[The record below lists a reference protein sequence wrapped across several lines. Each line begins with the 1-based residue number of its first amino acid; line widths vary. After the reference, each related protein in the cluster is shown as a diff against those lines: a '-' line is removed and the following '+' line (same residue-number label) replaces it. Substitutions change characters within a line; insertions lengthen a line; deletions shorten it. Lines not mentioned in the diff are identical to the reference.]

1 MDSDLPSVLVLD
13 ANQRSALA
21 VTRSL
26 GRSGQF
32 RITTADASAQA
43 LAGASRYSQAYLQHP
58 DPGQRPREFI
68 AWIKDLTAHQ
78 HFDLVMP
85 TTEVTSQLL
94 LFYQEELPELELP
107 FAPYTTVMALSD
119 KIALV
124 ELAKNLGIAVP
135 ESRMFKNAAELEGVS
150 LRYPFVLKPAL
161 SRIYTGE
168 KWVHTHVKVIQD
180 AAGLQAALERSPYL
194 QTTPFMLQSFIPG
207 HGGGIFC
214 LYNNGHPLQFFAHE
228 RLREKPPEGGVSVL
242 CRSVPADPELKAT
255 AQKLLGAV
263 NWHGVAMV
271 EFRITPEGK
280 AYLMEVNTRF
290 WGSLQLAVDSGV
302 DFPLMLAKAQ
312 LGLSVSS
319 TENYRTDQR
328 LRWLLGDLDS
338 LYLYLKRRQPWIKK
352 MMRLISFFSIRFRHQ
367 KHEVNRL
374 DDLMPAWLE
383 FKQYI
388 RALVKQC

>member
-1 MDSDLPSVLVLD
+1 MDSNLLSVLVLD

-26 GRSGQF
+26 GKSGQYL
-32 RITTADASAQA
+32 ITTADTTVQA

-58 DPGQRPREFI
+58 EPGQTPREFI
-68 AWIKDLTAHQ
+68 AWIKNLTNHQ

-94 LFYQEELPELELP
+94 LFYRDELPNIELP
-107 FAPYTTVMALSD
+107 FAPYKTVMALSD
-119 KIALV
+119 KISLV
-124 ELAKNLGIAVP
+124 ELAKSLGIDVP

-150 LRYPFVLKPAL
+150 LSYPCVLKPAL

-168 KWVHTHVKVIQD
+168 DWIHTHVKVIHD
-180 AAGLQAALERSPYL
+180 ASGLQAALERAPYL
-194 QTTPFMLQSFIPG
+194 QMSPFMLQSFIPG
-207 HGGGIFC
+207 HGGGVFC
-214 LYNNGHPLQFFAHE
+214 LYNNGKPVQFFAHE

-242 CRSVPADPELKAT
+242 CRSVPADQKLRAT

-312 LGLSVSS
+312 LGQPVDS
-319 TENYRTDQR
+319 TESYHTDQR

-338 LYLYLKRRQPWIKK
+338 LYLYLKGRQPWNKK
-352 MMRLISFFSIRFRHQ
+352 IMRLISFLSIRLRHQ

-374 DDLMPAWLE
+374 DDVMPAWLE
-383 FKQYI
+383 FKEYI
-388 RALVKQC
+388 RALVK

>member
-1 MDSDLPSVLVLD
+1 MDSNLPSVLVLD

-26 GRSGQF
+26 GKSGQF
-32 RITTADASAQA
+32 LITTADATAAA
-43 LAGASRYSQAYLQHP
+43 LAGVSRYSKAYLQNP
-58 DPGQRPREFI
+58 DPGNQPRDFI
-68 AWIKDLTAHQ
+68 AWIKDLTGRQ

-94 LFYQEELPELELP
+94 LSCKDELPKIELP
-107 FAPYTTVMALSD
+107 FAPYETVMALSD
-119 KIALV
+119 KISLV
-124 ELAKNLGIAVP
+124 ELAKSLNIPVP
-135 ESRMFKNAAELEGVS
+135 DSQMFKNAGELEGVLVS
-150 LRYPFVLKPAL
+150 YPCVLKPAL
-161 SRIYTGE
+161 SHIFTGHD
-168 KWVHTHVKVIQD
+168 WIHTHVKVIHD
-180 AAGLQAALERSPYL
+180 EAGLKQALECAPYL
-194 QTTPFMLQSFIPG
+194 KTNPFMLQSFIPG
-207 HGGGIFC
+207 HGGGVFC
-214 LYNNGHPLQFFAHE
+214 LYNNGQPVQFFAHE

-242 CRSVPADPELKAT
+242 SRSVLADEELKAS

-312 LGLSVSS
+312 LGHSVAS
-319 TENYRTDQR
+319 TEDYRINQR
-328 LRWLLGDLDS
+328 LRWLLGDVDS
-338 LYLYLKRRQPWIKK
+338 LYLYLKGRQPWMKK
-352 MMRLISFFSIRFRHQ
+352 LMRLVSFFSIRLRHQ

-374 DDLMPAWLE
+374 HDLIPAWLE
-383 FKQYI
+383 LKQYLK
-388 RALVKQC
+388 ALVK

>member
-1 MDSDLPSVLVLD
+1 MDSNLLSVLVLD

-26 GRSGQF
+26 GKSGQF
-32 RITTADASAQA
+32 SITTADATAQA
-43 LAGASRYSQAYLQHP
+43 LAGASRYSKVYLQHP
-58 DPGQRPREFI
+58 DPSLQPRGFI
-68 AWIKDLTAHQ
+68 TWAKDVTARQ

-94 LFYQEELPELELP
+94 LSCKDELPAIELP
-107 FAPYTTVMALSD
+107 FAPYETVMALSN
-119 KIALV
+119 KISLV
-124 ELAKNLGIAVP
+124 ELAKSLNIPVP
-135 ESRMFKNAAELEGVS
+135 DSQMFKNSAELVGAAVS
-150 LRYPFVLKPAL
+150 YPCVLKPAL
-161 SRIYTGE
+161 SHIFTGDD
-168 KWVHTHVKVIQD
+168 WIHTHVKIIHD
-180 AAGLQAALERSPYL
+180 EAGLQQELERSSYL
-194 QTTPFMLQSFIPG
+194 RTTPFMLQSFIPG

-214 LYNNGHPLQFFAHE
+214 LYNNGKAEQFFAHE

-242 CRSVPADPELKAT
+242 SRSVPVDQELQTSAR
-255 AQKLLGAV
+255 KLLDSV

-280 AYLMEVNTRF
+280 PYLMEVNTRF

-312 LGLSVSS
+312 LGQPVAS
-319 TENYRTDQR
+319 TNDYRVDQR
-328 LRWLLGDLDS
+328 LRWLLGDVDG
-338 LYLYLKRRQPWIKK
+338 LYLYLKGRQSWMKK
-352 MMRLISFFSIRFRHQ
+352 FMRVVSFLSIRLRHQ

-374 DDLMPAWLE
+374 HDLMPAWLE

-388 RALVKQC
+388 RALVK

>member
-1 MDSDLPSVLVLD
+1 MDSNLPSVLVLD

-32 RITTADASAQA
+32 RITTADVTSQA

-58 DPGQRPREFI
+58 DPGQRPRDFI
-68 AWIKDLTAHQ
+68 AWMKDLTYHQ
-78 HFDLVMP
+78 HFDLIMP

-94 LFYQEELPELELP
+94 LFRRDELPEVNLP
-107 FAPYTTVMALSD
+107 FAPYETVMALSD
-119 KIALV
+119 KVSLV
-124 ELAKNLGIAVP
+124 KLAKSLDITVP
-135 ESRMFKNAAELEGVS
+135 ESQIFNNAEELEGVS

-168 KWVHTHVKVIQD
+168 EWIHTHVQVIHN
-180 AAGLQAALERSPYL
+180 AAELQAELQRSPYL
-194 QTTPFMLQSFIPG
+194 QTTPFMVQSFIPG

-214 LYNNGHPLQFFAHE
+214 LYDKGKPVQFFAHE

-242 CRSVPADPELKAT
+242 SRSIPVDPDLKAT
-255 AQKLLGAV
+255 AMKLLGAV

-271 EFRITPEGK
+271 EFRVTPEGK

-302 DFPLMLAKAQ
+302 DFPLMLAKAE
-312 LGLSVSS
+312 LGLPFPG
-319 TENYRTDQR
+319 TERCRIDQR
-328 LRWLLGDLDS
+328 LRWLLGDVDS
-338 LYLYLKRRQPWIKK
+338 LYLYLKGPQPWRRK
-352 MMRLISFFSIRFRHQ
+352 MMRLIGFLSIRLAHQ

-374 DDLMPAWLE
+374 DDIMPAWLE
-383 FKQYI
+383 LKQYI
-388 RALVKQC
+388 RALVK

>member
-1 MDSDLPSVLVLD
+1 MDSNLPSVLVLD

-26 GRSGQF
+26 GKSGQF
-32 RITTADASAQA
+32 LITTADATAQA
-43 LAGASRYSQAYLQHP
+43 LAGASRYSQAYFQHP
-58 DPGQRPREFI
+58 DPGQRPRDFI
-68 AWIKDLTAHQ
+68 AWIKDFTARQ

-94 LFYQEELPELELP
+94 LSCKDELPEIEVP
-107 FAPYTTVMALSD
+107 FAPYETVMALSD
-119 KIALV
+119 KISLV
-124 ELAKNLGIAVP
+124 KLAKSRDIPVP
-135 ESRMFKNAAELEGVS
+135 ESQMFKNAAELKGIS
-150 LRYPFVLKPAL
+150 LSYPCVLKPAL
-161 SRIYTGE
+161 SHIFTGDD
-168 KWVHTHVKVIQD
+168 WIHTHVKIIHD
-180 AAGLQAALERSPYL
+180 EAGLQQALERSPYL
-194 QTTPFMLQSFIPG
+194 NTTPFMLQSFIPG

-214 LYNNGHPLQFFAHE
+214 LYNNGEPVQFFAHE

-242 CRSVPADPELKAT
+242 SRSVSVDQELKAS

-312 LGLSVSS
+312 LGQPVAS
-319 TENYRTDQR
+319 TSDYRIDQR
-328 LRWLLGDLDS
+328 LRWLLGDVDS
-338 LYLYLKRRQPWIKK
+338 LYLYLKGRQPWMKK
-352 MMRLISFFSIRFRHQ
+352 MTRLIDFLSIRLRHQ

-383 FKQYI
+383 LKQYI
-388 RALVKQC
+388 RALVK

>member
-1 MDSDLPSVLVLD
+1 MDSNLPSVLVLD

-26 GRSGQF
+26 GKSGQF
-32 RITTADASAQA
+32 LITTADATAQG
-43 LAGASRYSQAYLQHP
+43 LAGASRYSKAYLQHP
-58 DPGQRPREFI
+58 DPGHQPREFI
-68 AWIKDLTAHQ
+68 AWMKDLTGRQ
-78 HFDLVMP
+78 YFDLVMP

-94 LFYQEELPELELP
+94 LSCKDELPEIKLP
-107 FAPYTTVMALSD
+107 FALYATVMALSD
-119 KIALV
+119 KISLV
-124 ELAKNLGIAVP
+124 ELAISLKIPVP
-135 ESRMFKNAAELEGVS
+135 DSRMFKNAAELEGVS
-150 LRYPFVLKPAL
+150 VRYPCVLKPAL
-161 SRIYTGE
+161 SRIFTGND
-168 KWVHTHVKVIQD
+168 WIHTHVKVIHD
-180 AAGLQAALERSPYL
+180 ETGLQQALERSPYL
-194 QTTPFMLQSFIPG
+194 RTTPFMLQSFIPG

-214 LYNNGHPLQFFAHE
+214 LYSNGQPIQFFAHE

-242 CRSVPADPELKAT
+242 SRSVPVDQELKAS

-302 DFPLMLAKAQ
+302 DFPLMLARAQ
-312 LGLSVSS
+312 LGHPVAR
-319 TENYRTDQR
+319 TDNYRIDQR
-328 LRWLLGDLDS
+328 LRWLLGDVDS
-338 LYLYLKRRQPWIKK
+338 LYLTLKGRQPWIKK
-352 MMRLISFFSIRFRHQ
+352 FLRLMSFLSIRLRHQ

-374 DDLMPAWLE
+374 NDLMPAWLE

-388 RALVKQC
+388 KALFK

>member
-1 MDSDLPSVLVLD
+1 MDSNLLSVLVLD

-26 GRSGQF
+26 GRAGQF
-32 RITTADASAQA
+32 RITTADATAQA
-43 LAGASRYSQAYLQHP
+43 LAGASRYSQSYLQYP
-58 DPGQRPREFI
+58 DPGRHPRDFI
-68 AWIKDLTAHQ
+68 AWIKNLTNQQ

-94 LFYQEELPELELP
+94 LFCQGELAQIELP
-107 FAPYTTVMALSD
+107 FAPYKTIMALSD
-119 KIALV
+119 KISLV
-124 ELAKNLGIAVP
+124 ELAESLGILVP
-135 ESRMFKNAAELEGVS
+135 ESRMFDTAAGLEGVS
-150 LRYPFVLKPAL
+150 PSFPCVLKPAL
-161 SRIYTGE
+161 SHIYTGKE
-168 KWVHTHVKVIQD
+168 WIHTHVKVLQD
-180 AAGLQAALERSPYL
+180 AAGLQAELERSPYL

-214 LYNNGHPLQFFAHE
+214 LYDKGQPVQFFAHE

-242 CRSVPADPELKAT
+242 CRSVPVDPELRAT

-263 NWHGVAMV
+263 DWHGVAMV
-271 EFRITPEGK
+271 EFRITPEGE

-290 WGSLQLAVDSGV
+290 WGSLQLAIDSGV

-312 LGLSVSS
+312 LGQPVSS
-319 TENYRTDQR
+319 NEGYRTDQR

-338 LYLYLKRRQPWIKK
+338 LYLYLKGRHRWTQKV
-352 MMRLISFFSIRFRHQ
+352 MRLISFLSIRFRAQ

-374 DDLMPAWLE
+374 HDLLPAWLE
-383 FKQYI
+383 FKQYL
-388 RALVKQC
+388 RALAK